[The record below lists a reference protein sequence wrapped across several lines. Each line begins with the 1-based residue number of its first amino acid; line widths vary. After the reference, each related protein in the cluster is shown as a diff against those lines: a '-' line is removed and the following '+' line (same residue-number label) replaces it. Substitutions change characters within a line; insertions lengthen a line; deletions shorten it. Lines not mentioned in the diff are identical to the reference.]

1 MRYVVTYRR
10 TPIQLPDGR
19 WTTDS
24 FLVRDREAVPAVTAS
39 THATR
44 EAAAIAAAALNDS

>member
-10 TPIQLPDGR
+10 TPTQQPDGR

-24 FLVRDREAVPAVTAS
+24 FLVRDRESVPATTAS

-44 EAAAIAAAALNDS
+44 TAAVAAAAALNGD